1 MNTINFFNKHS
12 FSKNISWIILTIV
25 IFFFDRV
32 TKIKIINSQIDQNIK
47 YINDYLNF
55 ELVWNGG
62 IGFGL
67 LSLNAGLAYNI
78 VSLVIFIVI
87 LFVVFLIINGS
98 KADKILYSM
107 ILGGAIGNFYD
118 RIFYFAVPDFIDLHF
133 NNYHWFT
140 FNIADIFISLGIILF
155 IIKELNFKKNDK
167 K

>member
-1 MNTINFFNKHS
+1 
-12 FSKNISWIILTIV
+12 
-25 IFFFDRV
+25 
-32 TKIKIINSQIDQNIK
+32 
-47 YINDYLNF
+47 
-55 ELVWNGG
+55 
-62 IGFGL
+62 
-67 LSLNAGLAYNI
+67 
-78 VSLVIFIVI
+78 
-87 LFVVFLIINGS
+87 
-98 KADKILYSM
+98 M